1 MKWGT
6 FTYFINIKKRWK
18 YMNLQNNSANPL
30 AFQNV
35 SQEDKN
41 LAIIMWILN
50 FFTSFIG
57 PVLIWLMKKDE
68 SAYLNQQGKNCLNL
82 IIFYSIYIVISTILI
97 PIVISA
103 IFLLVIGIAT
113 VAYNILGVIAY
124 INRIDFRVPFTFKFL
139 K

>member
-1 MKWGT
+1 
-6 FTYFINIKKRWK
+6 
-18 YMNLQNNSANPL
+18 MNLQNNSANPL

-41 LAIIMWILN
+41 WAIIMWILN